1 MSMEFKTLS
10 SAQKKELITYELSKS
25 VEYFMV
31 DIDKT
36 IDKYNDL
43 PGFCNFTSGFH
54 IESIVI
60 SQKAK
65 HIDSKKVYILTTTQ
79 ILDDDEITVSYCV
92 YLSFFS
98 AKLAQI
104 MKSIVSYWKKK
115 RKYYVSK
122 HCINQPEWTEGFNI
136 IC

>member
-1 MSMEFKTLS
+1 MMLYLLDHRHWIDDEYYDTKFIGIFSSRTLVS
-10 SAQKKELITYELSKS
+10 
-25 VEYFMV
+25 
-31 DIDKT
+31 KT

-104 MKSIVSYWKKK
+104 MKAIVSYWKKK